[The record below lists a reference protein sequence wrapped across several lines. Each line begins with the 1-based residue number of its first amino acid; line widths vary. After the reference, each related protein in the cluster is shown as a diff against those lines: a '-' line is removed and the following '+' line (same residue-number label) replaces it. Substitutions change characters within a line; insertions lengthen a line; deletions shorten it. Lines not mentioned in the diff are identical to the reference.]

1 MNLVRQTALTLAFLA
16 TVTLVAAV
24 HAAEVSMAGGAI
36 TFNTPANWLPIM
48 QTEGDTEA
56 QVFQVPD
63 PSPTGKTSLARVTV
77 TVTQVPDISSF
88 HQFMAQA
95 TAKALALPGYQQD
108 KVPPVPNS
116 NLYTAQENS
125 TQFSY
130 TELYW
135 FKHGYAIQL
144 RCVRPSKSL
153 AGPAWQAGFDKGCD
167 ALAAQLK

>member
-1 MNLVRQTALTLAFLA
+1 MNLLRKTALATLLA
-16 TVTLVAAV
+16 SAMLASAV
-24 HAAEVSMAGGAI
+24 HAAEVSMAGGSI
-36 TFNTPANWLPIM
+36 TFDTPANWLPIM

-63 PSPTGKTSLARVTV
+63 PSPTGKNSLARVTV

-108 KVPPVPNS
+108 KVPPAPNS
-116 NLYTAQENS
+116 NLYTAQENG
-125 TQFSY
+125 TGFSY
-130 TELYW
+130 TEHYW

-144 RCVRPSKSL
+144 RCVRPTRTQ
-153 AGPAWQAGFDKGCD
+153 AGSAWQADFDKGCD
-167 ALAAQLK
+167 ALAVQLK